1 MHTRTRTV
9 GKICEIFDL
18 AAQIFSTLSR
28 AAFRLGH
35 TLQFRICKWVRM
47 NKWVNEW
54 MNVCMNGKSENLHNN
69 SNGKQTLSA
78 ETRQVA
84 SGYEVTKSSCSRCT
98 FTRREEETER
108 GKRYYEAGRKSKGG
122 IQSGISE
129 IGDSKETERG
139 VQRRATELQLLHPQF
154 SFNWLSPQAK
164 MHKKWKTMQD
174 VAEWQSGKQS
184 RLQLGACQ
192 IWFRC
197 IFIAKTENRW
207 KLSDKKV

>member
-1 MHTRTRTV
+1 
-9 GKICEIFDL
+9 
-18 AAQIFSTLSR
+18 
-28 AAFRLGH
+28 
-35 TLQFRICKWVRM
+35 
-47 NKWVNEW
+47 
-54 MNVCMNGKSENLHNN
+54 MNGKSANLHNN

-98 FTRREEETER
+98 FTRREEETETE
-108 GKRYYEAGRKSKGG
+108 KRYCEAGRERARAYRAESVRLG
-122 IQSGISE
+122 IQ
-129 IGDSKETERG
+129 KR
-139 VQRRATELQLLHPQF
+139 QQRATELQLLHPQF

-184 RLQLGACQ
+184 RLQLGAWQ

-197 IFIAKTENRW
+197 IFIAKTENR
-207 KLSDKKV
+207 